1 MPVLQ
6 GRGHGGD
13 RLARVRRR
21 RQRAPPAPVRGVR
34 EALYHLR
41 ARRAV
46 DADGG
51 EDQRKPRS
59 LRRREDPHRFYARA
73 AQAAGAHR
81 VCRAGNQP
89 HRAAHSRARRARD
102 PEPRDRRNGDARAEE
117 DGRRRLHPLR
127 FRVRGFSARGRLPRR
142 DPRGEETRHQARAP
156 YREVMFTAADHGF
169 MEQALG
175 LAGRGLNTTTP
186 NPRVGCVIVKDGVL
200 VGSGWH
206 EKAGLPHAE
215 VLALKEAGDRARGAA
230 LYVNLEPCSH
240 HGRTP
245 PCVDAIVASGIKRV
259 VAAMQDPNPKV
270 AGSGFAKLRTA
281 GITVEHGLKED
292 EARELNIGFV
302 SRMTRGRPWMR
313 MKIAASL
320 DGRTALANGKS
331 QWITGE
337 AARQD
342 GHRWRARACAILT
355 GFGTVRND
363 DPQLNVRGVD
373 TPRQPLKIVVDSK
386 FETSPSARLLKEG
399 QTLVVGAVNDAKRIA
414 SLREAGA
421 EVVIMPNEH
430 SKVELFKLMEE
441 LARRE
446 LNEIH
451 VEAGTKL
458 NGSLLQAG
466 VVDELP
472 IYLAPSVI
480 GDSGRG
486 MFHLLE
492 ITELSLASALEIR
505 EVERIGADLRIL
517 ARI

>member
-1 MPVLQ
+1 ML
-6 GRGHGGD
+6 
-13 RLARVRRR
+13 
-21 RQRAPPAPVRGVR
+21 
-34 EALYHLR
+34 
-41 ARRAV
+41 
-46 DADGG
+46 
-51 EDQRKPRS
+51 
-59 LRRREDPHRFYARA
+59 
-73 AQAAGAHR
+73 
-81 VCRAGNQP
+81 
-89 HRAAHSRARRARD
+89 
-102 PEPRDRRNGDARAEE
+102 
-117 DGRRRLHPLR
+117 
-127 FRVRGFSARGRLPRR
+127 
-142 DPRGEETRHQARAP
+142 
-156 YREVMFTAADHGF
+156 TAADHEF
-169 MEQALG
+169 MEQALE
-175 LAGRGLNTTTP
+175 LAGRGLYTTTP

-302 SRMTRGRPWMR
+302 SRMVRGRPWMR

-337 AARQD
+337 AARLD
-342 GHRWRARACAILT
+342 GHRWRARACAVLT
-355 GFGTVRND
+355 GFGTVRDD

-386 FETSPSARLLKEG
+386 FETSPSARLLKQG
-399 QTLVVGAVNDAKRIA
+399 KTLVVGAVNDAKRIA

-421 EVVIMPNEH
+421 EVVIIPNER

-466 VVDELP
+466 VVDELLV
-472 IYLAPSVI
+472 YLAPSVI
-480 GDSGRG
+480 GDPGRG
-486 MFHLLE
+486 MFHLPE
-492 ITELSLASALEIR
+492 ITELSQASALKIR

>member
-1 MPVLQ
+1 
-6 GRGHGGD
+6 
-13 RLARVRRR
+13 
-21 RQRAPPAPVRGVR
+21 
-34 EALYHLR
+34 
-41 ARRAV
+41 
-46 DADGG
+46 
-51 EDQRKPRS
+51 
-59 LRRREDPHRFYARA
+59 
-73 AQAAGAHR
+73 
-81 VCRAGNQP
+81 
-89 HRAAHSRARRARD
+89 
-102 PEPRDRRNGDARAEE
+102 
-117 DGRRRLHPLR
+117 
-127 FRVRGFSARGRLPRR
+127 
-142 DPRGEETRHQARAP
+142 
-156 YREVMFTAADHGF
+156 MFTAADHGF

-215 VLALKEAGDRARGAA
+215 VLAMKEAGDRARGAA

-342 GHRWRARACAILT
+342 GHRWRARACALLT
-355 GFGTVRND
+355 GFGTVRDD

-386 FETSPSARLLKEG
+386 FETSPSARLLGEG
-399 QTLVVGAVNDAKRIA
+399 KTLVVGAVNDAKRIA
-414 SLREAGA
+414 SLKKAGA
-421 EVVIMPNEH
+421 EVVIIPNDGG
-430 SKVELFKLMEE
+430 KVELFKLMEE

-451 VEAGTKL
+451 VEAGAKL
-458 NGSLLQAG
+458 NGSLLRAG
-466 VVDELP
+466 VVDELLV
-472 IYLAPSVI
+472 YLAPSVI

-486 MFHLLE
+486 MFHLPE
-492 ITELSLASALEIR
+492 ITELSRASALKIR
-505 EVERIGADLRIL
+505 EAERIGPDLRIL